1 MRQLILLYWGC
12 VFLMYLSQVYYPTSM
27 QLEGPQTGRCHFML
41 RKADVFM
48 IAAIVWMTCFSF
60 LRTSYNDTGTY
71 IAHFMDSESVADYFA
86 RNGLL
91 DWTGNP
97 LSELYRDAMRDI
109 TTNYHIYFFFPAF
122 LSSFAVVKLCKK
134 YSVSPALSLLVFFFY
149 RYICHVYCGTK
160 AMLCNVFPA
169 FGIAVCNR
177 QEICEILPAGV
188 RCGSIS
194 YTCIHV
200 CNCAAAFWKAVG
212 ESYHCIFRSCPF
224 CNGDL
229 RCNPWCVYGICAV
242 YGSIGGRDRGV

>member
-122 LSSFAVVKLCKK
+122 LSSFAVVKLCKIF
-134 YSVSPALSLLVFFFY
+134 SVSPAL
-149 RYICHVYCGTK
+149 
-160 AMLCNVFPA
+160 
-169 FGIAVCNR
+169 
-177 QEICEILPAGV
+177 
-188 RCGSIS
+188 
-194 YTCIHV
+194 
-200 CNCAAAFWKAVG
+200 
-212 ESYHCIFRSCPF
+212 
-224 CNGDL
+224 
-229 RCNPWCVYGICAV
+229 
-242 YGSIGGRDRGV
+242 